1 MSITVSN
8 LVKRF
13 GAQNDVVGVE
23 HVTFTAPEHCIT
35 SLLGPSG
42 SGKSTLLRLVA
53 GLEVPESGM
62 VAIDG
67 KDVTNVPVRQR
78 QVGFVFQNYA
88 LFGHMNV
95 FDNVAFGLAV
105 RKEKKSDISARV
117 YHLLQLVQLQ
127 DYAHRRPEQLSGGQR
142 QRVALA
148 RALATEP
155 KVLLLDEPFGALD
168 TRVRVELREWLHRL
182 HDQTQVT
189 TLLVTHDQEEA
200 LELSQHVVL
209 LNEGRVE
216 QAGSPN
222 ALYEQPTSSFVAS
235 FMGGA
240 KVLTGNVEGGR
251 AVFAQQAISTDVDL
265 SEGETVE
272 VYVRPHDVLVRKA
285 THPCP
290 QSRAVTLE
298 RVIRV
303 GNYVKL
309 SIVLPDGDRLTAHM
323 PWHELDTSGVR
334 QGDRVLVDLRD
345 VKVSQASGLRP
356 VTGNA

>member
-1 MSITVSN
+1 MSITVTN
-8 LVKRF
+8 LVKHF
-13 GAQNDVVGVE
+13 GTQNEVVGVN
-23 HVTFTAPEHCIT
+23 HVTFTAPKHCIT

-53 GLEVPESGM
+53 GLEVPEGGAIS
-62 VAIDG
+62 IDG
-67 KDVTNVPVRQR
+67 IDVTNVPVRQR

-95 FDNVAFGLAV
+95 FDNVAFGLTV
-105 RKEKKSDISARV
+105 RGDRKADISARV

-155 KVLLLDEPFGALD
+155 RVLLLDEPFGALD
-168 TRVRVELREWLHRL
+168 TRVRLELREWLHRL
-182 HDQTQVT
+182 HEQTQVT

-209 LNEGRVE
+209 LKDGRVE
-216 QAGSPN
+216 QAGSPTD
-222 ALYEQPTSSFVAS
+222 LYEQPNSSFVAS

-240 KVLTGNVEGGR
+240 KVLTGSVEGGR
-251 AVFAQQAISTDVDL
+251 AVFAQQAISTSVAL
-265 SEGETVE
+265 SDGMTVE
-272 VYVRPHDVLVRKA
+272 AFVRPHDVRVRKA
-285 THPCP
+285 SSTVSPD
-290 QSRAVTLE
+290 RAVTLE

-309 SIVLPDGDRLTAHM
+309 SIVLPDGDRLMAHM
-323 PWHELDTSGVR
+323 PWHELHTSGVQ
-334 QGDRVLVDLRD
+334 QGDRVLLDLRD
-345 VKVSQASGLRP
+345 LKVSQAAVLQPAVGI
-356 VTGNA
+356 